1 MYLIYDLTRKGP
13 ALCAG
18 RHKVLQTFL
27 QGCVTL
33 QNYSKPL
40 NSTIS
45 GVTCE
50 FLVSYLSEHMFVCNL
65 KYIWYPDT
73 LPAIYSL

>member
-1 MYLIYDLTRKGP
+1 MNKLGKGPLDNAKFQTKFQAWKASCSEEEDFLNIYLCTRKVP

-45 GVTCE
+45 GR
-50 FLVSYLSEHMFVCNL
+50 NL
-65 KYIWYPDT
+65 
-73 LPAIYSL
+73 